1 MMPARELSRS
11 LSPGDQTGT
20 TNLPGMIRDSSPPGR
35 GRRIGHHGRT
45 PGDPR
50 CQFKQ
55 PTLTRRFTPPSPAGR
70 GGLGVGHLVAP
81 VRSPALPRFALKLQC
96 AVSRRQIASLAK
108 STPMS
113 ASTQNQALSAILFL
127 YRNVLDDPLPWLSEI
142 VRSVRPRRLPVVL
155 TKDEV
160 RAILAEMDGTP
171 KLVASLLYGTGMRLL
186 EGLRLRVKDL
196 DFETGEVVVRGG
208 KGNKDRATTLPRVL
222 SAGLQRHM
230 ERVRALHDRDVSVGF
245 GRVWLPDALEV
256 KYPNAN
262 ASWSW
267 QWVFPAGKRSI

>member
-108 STPMS
+108 STPC
-113 ASTQNQALSAILFL
+113 
-127 YRNVLDDPLPWLSEI
+127 
-142 VRSVRPRRLPVVL
+142 
-155 TKDEV
+155 
-160 RAILAEMDGTP
+160 
-171 KLVASLLYGTGMRLL
+171 RLL
-186 EGLRLRVKDL
+186 DTGTTPREPRLVPEEAKPVRLL
-196 DFETGEVVVRGG
+196 D
-208 KGNKDRATTLPRVL
+208 
-222 SAGLQRHM
+222 
-230 ERVRALHDRDVSVGF
+230 RVREAI
-245 GRVWLPDALEV
+245 RVRH
-256 KYPNAN
+256 Y
-262 ASWSW
+262 
-267 QWVFPAGKRSI
+267 SIRTEEAYV